1 VQRPPWEISLLEQ
14 TTADFDMQ
22 LTEENETRQY
32 RGQEVTSRF
41 LIGVSFTS
49 GGSVITPGGGAEANG
64 FDD

>member
-1 VQRPPWEISLLEQ
+1 
-14 TTADFDMQ
+14 MQ